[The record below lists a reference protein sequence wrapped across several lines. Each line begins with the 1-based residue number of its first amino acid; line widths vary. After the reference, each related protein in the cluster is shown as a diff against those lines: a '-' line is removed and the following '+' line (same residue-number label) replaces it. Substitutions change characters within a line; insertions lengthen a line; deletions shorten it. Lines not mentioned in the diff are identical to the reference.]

1 MVQVTEKASSWAP
14 YRYDPDVI
22 KRADPNKRRR
32 WLIPLVLLAQI
43 AFKARH
49 CPLLSEEQLCSETLC
64 ICRTG
69 FFLSLHAVMRMAIS
83 VGDVLLLQ
91 CSIWPSYRP
100 ACSPS
105 IAGLK
110 PVGFV
115 G

>member
-69 FFLSLHAVMRMAIS
+69 FFFELACCDEN
-83 VGDVLLLQ
+83 GDICGRCAPPPMFDLAKL
-91 CSIWPSYRP
+91 
-100 ACSPS
+100 
-105 IAGLK
+105 
-110 PVGFV
+110 
-115 G
+115 